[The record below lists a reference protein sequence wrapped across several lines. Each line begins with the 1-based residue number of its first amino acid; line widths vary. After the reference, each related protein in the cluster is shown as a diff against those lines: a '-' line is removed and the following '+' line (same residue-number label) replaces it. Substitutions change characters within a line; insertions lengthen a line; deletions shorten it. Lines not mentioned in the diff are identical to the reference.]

1 MDAMSI
7 TRSIY
12 MGVEKYL
19 SDEELLFKQI
29 GFNTIKHIV
38 ESADKVIYN
47 ISTNAYGEFAFVDVM
62 FGDQTYTLWGLG
74 YHHRRDDYI
83 LSFDIYSNPSAEWD
97 IEMTSDDVMELLVK
111 RMQEICNLKSSHHQC
126 DEGALYSGL
135 ADIFGDDVSF

>member
-1 MDAMSI
+1 MSPRELTAHRRQNIRGGNMDAMSI

-19 SDEELLFKQI
+19 SDEELLFKQF

-38 ESADKVIYN
+38 ESADKVACN

-74 YHHRRDDYI
+74 YHHVSIHQWSDFNLLCELGYLKKVFPSINGLI
-83 LSFDIYSNPSAEWD
+83 LTYMI
-97 IEMTSDDVMELLVK
+97 
-111 RMQEICNLKSSHHQC
+111 
-126 DEGALYSGL
+126 
-135 ADIFGDDVSF
+135 